1 MKGVSFGS
9 THSYRDW
16 GLILTDAEIGL
27 PEVKTSTI
35 DIPGADGVL
44 DLTEAL
50 DGTVHYGNRELK
62 LTFVTTEKLCRKD
75 WAALLSDLSTAI
87 HGQRKSIRFDDD
99 TAWVYQGRCYVDAFE
114 TSRWTRTVVIRCDCD
129 PYKVGVSDSTKRS
142 L

>member
-1 MKGVSFGS
+1 MKGVSFDS

-27 PEVKTSTI
+27 PEVKTTSI
-35 DIPGADGVL
+35 DIPGADGAL

-50 DGTVHYGNRELK
+50 DGEVHYGNRELK
-62 LTFVTTEKLCRKD
+62 LTFVTTEQLCRKD
-75 WAALLSDLSTAI
+75 WSSLLSDLSSAI
-87 HGQRKSIRFDDD
+87 HGKRKSVRFDDD
-99 TAWVYQGRCYVDAFE
+99 TAWVYHGRCYVDAFE
-114 TSRWTRTVVIRCDCD
+114 TSRWTRTVVIRCDCA

>member
-1 MKGVSFGS
+1 MKGASFDGV
-9 THSYRDW
+9 HSYSDL

-27 PEVKTSTI
+27 PEVKNASI
-35 DIPGADGVL
+35 DIPGADGLL

-50 DGTVHYGNRELK
+50 DGNVHYGNRELK
-62 LTFVTTEKLCRKD
+62 LTFVTTDAISGTDWPGLISKLS
-75 WAALLSDLSTAI
+75 AAI
-87 HGQRKSIRFDDD
+87 HGQRKSIVFDDD
-99 TAWVYQGRCYVDAFE
+99 TAWAYQGRCYVDAFE

>member
-1 MKGVSFGS
+1 MKGVSFDS

-16 GLILTDAEIGL
+16 GLILTEAEIGL
-27 PEVKTSTI
+27 PEVKTTSI

-50 DGTVHYGNRELK
+50 TGAACYGNREIT
-62 LTFVTTEKLCRKD
+62 LTFATTDVLSGTD
-75 WAALLSDLSTAI
+75 WPRLLSTLSADL
-87 HGQRKSIRFDDD
+87 HGHRKSIVFDDD
-99 TAWVYQGRCYVDAFE
+99 PAWFYQGRCYVDAFK